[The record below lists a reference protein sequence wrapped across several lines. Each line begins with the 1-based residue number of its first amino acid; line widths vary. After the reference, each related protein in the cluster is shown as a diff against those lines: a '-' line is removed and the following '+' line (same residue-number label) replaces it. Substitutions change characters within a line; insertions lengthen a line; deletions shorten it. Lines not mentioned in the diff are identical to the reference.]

1 MSSNSST
8 SSSEIIM
15 DLILLSLHSSVT
27 QQTSHSTNKV
37 IHAIKLMKKEGML
50 FKCLRWTEVFVRDRL

>member
-8 SSSEIIM
+8 SFTEIVM

-37 IHAIKLMKKEGML
+37 IYAIKLMKEGML
-50 FKCLRWTEVFVRDRL
+50 LKRVRWTEVFVRDRL